1 MDEENK
7 EKKKNS
13 RYLVSI
19 TGENTHFE
27 CPIDSLDDFK
37 NLNNILKTLKKRL

>member
-1 MDEENK
+1 MDEEKK

-13 RYLVSI
+13 KYLISI
-19 TGENTHFE
+19 TGKNTHFE

-37 NLNNILKTLKKRL
+37 DLDNILKTLKKKL